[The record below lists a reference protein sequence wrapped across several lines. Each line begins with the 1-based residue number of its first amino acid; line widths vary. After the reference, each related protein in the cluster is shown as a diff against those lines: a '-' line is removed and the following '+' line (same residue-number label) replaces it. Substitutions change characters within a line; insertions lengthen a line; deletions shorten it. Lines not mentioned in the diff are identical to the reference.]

1 MEHRQPGT
9 NLCRLSLQL
18 QQGASGLRYRQK
30 ERKQQQQQAT
40 HSLAV
45 RWDSSGELS
54 SVLSSCCTWNSLQNL
69 PVQQASVVRPF
80 KARGSQHWVPCGG
93 HPGENVSLR
102 LLPRFNFWH
111 PCCCAPLLL
120 RAGRDAYLVRGGESP
135 HPFPL
140 PPNYHHHHHHL
151 FFYWREGALLWLNY
165 KTRSFQEHS
174 LAVRFIFTFCLSKFI
189 AALVLM
195 VLYVIIIRQP
205 LVKEYETMFLRTC
218 VE

>member
-30 ERKQQQQQAT
+30 ERKQEQQQAT

-69 PVQQASVVRPF
+69 PVQQGSVVRLF

-111 PCCCAPLLL
+111 PCCWAPLLL
-120 RAGRDAYLVRGGESP
+120 RAGRDAYLVRRSGGGDPPTSSL
-135 HPFPL
+135 PFTTTTSIC
-140 PPNYHHHHHHL
+140 
-151 FFYWREGALLWLNY
+151 FFYWREGALSWLNY
-165 KTRSFQEHS
+165 KSFQEHS
-174 LAVRFIFTFCLSKFI
+174 LAVRFIFTICLPKFI
-189 AALVLM
+189 AAFVLS

-205 LVKEYETMFLRTC
+205 LIKKYETMFLKTC